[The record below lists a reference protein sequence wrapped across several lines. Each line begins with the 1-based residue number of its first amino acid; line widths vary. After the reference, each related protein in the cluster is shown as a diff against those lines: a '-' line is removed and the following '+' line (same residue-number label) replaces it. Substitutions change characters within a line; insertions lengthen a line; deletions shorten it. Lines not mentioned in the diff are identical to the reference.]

1 MKKLT
6 GLLILLVAFLGVT
19 DVYAHVDPDY
29 KKRGSSN
36 GSRLLQARENC
47 APSQSQYDQ
56 AINNVRAR
64 LSTGGD
70 VWWDWTTGEGKYV
83 VPNVDPRSGQ
93 PGVSSIF
100 AGSVWLGG
108 YDDFGNLKLAAQTYR
123 NSTQV
128 DFWPGPL
135 DDETGKTSSD
145 TCEKWDRFFHVN
157 GNNIREFKRMYADA
171 ERTGTPLRQED
182 VPRDIMEW
190 PGNDNPYFF
199 EYAGFQLP
207 STTQGLAG
215 FYDRNQDNVYD
226 PLDGD
231 FPVIEIRGCPVE
243 AGDSPPDEMSFW
255 IYNDAGN
262 VHSMTGGQQ
271 IQMEVQVQTFAFQS
285 NDELNDM
292 TFQRYKLI
300 NRARQSIDS
309 TFFAMWVDPD
319 LGCYTD
325 DYIGCDTAR
334 ELMYIY
340 NFDAIDGETGCNCPQ
355 GVPTYCDK
363 IPILGVDY
371 FRGPLN
377 EFGQEIGM
385 SSFTYFNNPGIGN
398 PNPNTTDPDRNF
410 PQQWYNYLSG
420 SWKDGTRFSEG
431 GTGYNPGSTDII
443 EYAFP
448 DAPNSTGW
456 SMCREQLIAGDRR
469 TVQASG
475 PFRLDPGAV
484 NELIIGAVWVP
495 DQDYPC
501 PDLNALLGAD
511 NIAQDL
517 FDNCFDILDGPDPP
531 EVDFIELNREVVFLL
546 SNPQSSNNFK
556 EAYEEVGI
564 GFPDFL
570 NDEEKVYEF
579 EGYKVYQLVEEDV
592 SVQDLDDPT
601 KAALVFQC
609 DVKNGISEIYNWSSI
624 PNPDPGQPPVWIPTQ
639 RVDGEDAGIRHSF
652 VVRED
657 RFATG
662 DRRLINHKKYYYLAV
677 SYAYNN
683 FAQFEVN
690 NPESTQKIPYLE
702 SRRGITKYTVVPR
715 PIVYRDL
722 NSDYGDGVV
731 ITRLDGEGVGG
742 NFIDVI
748 NKEMREAIAFGTHN
762 GEITYRSGAGP
773 IDVQI
778 FNPLEVVDGEY
789 ILRFKDENMSDDMLN
804 DSVYWELTADD
815 GTVILADTTI
825 NRLNEQLIRE
835 FGISVTIG
843 QTDDAGDQDDEAF
856 MNGAIG
862 VELSYSDPEG
872 DSWLAPTGVPEGL
885 VLVSTPPISQ
895 TYDYVRTGLTDEDF
909 ELDRRNSYA
918 DFVASGWIPYQLAEY
933 RETQFL
939 ISPAWQDQRNSVTR
953 SLGGLDDLN
962 NVDIVFTN
970 NKDLWSR
977 CIVVET
983 SYPGASSFNP
993 VEGNSLEMDL
1003 RDHPSVGKD
1012 ADPNTGLPAE
1022 DGDGIGM
1029 GWFPGYAV
1037 DVETGQRLNIFFG
1050 EASCYDDTFRDFYDD
1065 STTITRD
1072 MMWNPNS
1079 QLLLADA
1086 QSIFQFNPY
1095 SFFSG
1100 GLHSIYVT
1108 NTEYDGCER
1117 WRTQLRVGANPV
1129 TKARA
1134 LRDIT
1139 WTTMP
1144 LVTGELLSYEEGL
1157 IPNELVVKLRVQ
1169 NPYNNNVGA
1178 DFDQNQGYNTY
1189 RIDVRGKE
1197 SVEIVGEE
1205 GIDTVLNNVR
1215 VVPNPYYGFSNYET
1229 SQFNTTVK
1237 VTNLPDRCIV
1247 TIYSLDGKF
1256 INQFTRNEIPRSN
1269 ESRDY
1274 APTRSGQTI
1283 PDLEWNLENNKGI
1296 PVSSGVYLFHIVDE
1310 DTGAEKIVKWFGVNR
1325 QFDPTGL

>member
-1 MKKLT
+1 MKRITSLFVF
-6 GLLILLVAFLGVT
+6 LIALLGVSSL
-19 DVYAHVDPDY
+19 YAHVDPDY
-29 KKRGSSN
+29 KKRGTTSN
-36 GSRLLQARENC
+36 RLLQARENC
-47 APSQSQYDQ
+47 SPSNAQFDQ

-70 VWWDWTTGEGKYV
+70 VWWDWTTGEGKYI

-108 YDDFGNLKLAAQTYR
+108 YDDFGNLKIAAQTYR
-123 NSTQV
+123 NATQV

-135 DDETGKTSSD
+135 DDLTGKTSSD
-145 TCEKWDRFFHVN
+145 TCVLWDRFFNVS
-157 GNNIREFKRMYADA
+157 GSNIREFKKVYADA
-171 ERTGTPLRQED
+171 ERTGNPLRLED
-182 VPRDIMEW
+182 IPRDILTW

-199 EYAGFQLP
+199 EYTGFQLP

-215 FYDRNQDNVYD
+215 FYDRNSDNVYD

-231 FPVIEIRGCPVE
+231 FPVIEIRGCPIE

-255 IYNDAGN
+255 IYNDAGS

-271 IQMEVQVQTFAFQS
+271 IQMEVQVQVFAFQS

-355 GVPTYCDK
+355 GVPTYCEN
-363 IPILGVDY
+363 IPVLGVDY
-371 FRGPLN
+371 FRGPLD

-420 SWKDGTRFSEG
+420 SWKDGTRYTFG

-456 SMCREQLIAGDRR
+456 SMCGEQLTPGDRR

-531 EVDFIELNREVVFLL
+531 EMDFIELDQQIVFLM
-546 SNPQSSNNFK
+546 SNPITSNNFK
-556 EAYEEVGI
+556 ERYKEIGI
-564 GFPDFL
+564 GFPDFVS
-570 NDEEKVYEF
+570 DEDAEYRF
-579 EGYKVYQLVEEDV
+579 EGYKVYQLAEENV
-592 SVQDLDDPT
+592 AVQDLDDPT
-601 KAALVFQC
+601 KAVLVYQC
-609 DVKNGISEIYNWSSI
+609 DVKNGVTDLYNWSSV
-624 PNPDPGQPPVWIPTQ
+624 PNPDPNQPPVWIPSLMVEGQNT
-639 RVDGEDAGIRHSF
+639 GIRHSF
-652 VVRED
+652 TITED

-677 SYAYNN
+677 AYAYNN
-683 FAQFEVN
+683 FAQFEVD

-702 SRRGITKYTVVPR
+702 SRRGITKYTVIPR
-715 PIVYRDL
+715 PIVYQNL
-722 NSDYGDGVV
+722 NTFYNDGVV
-731 ITRLDGEGVGG
+731 VSRLDGQGVGG
-742 NFIDVI
+742 NFLDMD
-748 NKEMREAIAFGTHN
+748 KEMREAIAFGTH
-762 GEITYRSGAGP
+762 GGGITYKSGFGP
-773 IDVQI
+773 IDVRI
-778 FNPLEVVDGEY
+778 FNPLEVKDGEY
-789 ILRFKDENMSDDMLN
+789 ILRFVDEDMSNDELDDK
-804 DSVYWELTADD
+804 VFWELSSED
-815 GTVILADTTI
+815 GTVVASDTTI
-825 NRLNEQLIRE
+825 DRLNEQLIRD

-843 QTDDAGDQDDEAF
+843 QTQDAGDQDDEDF
-856 MNGAIG
+856 KNGAIG
-862 VELSYSDPEG
+862 VSFEYEDVNGSEWLS
-872 DSWLAPTGVPEGL
+872 PTGVPEGL
-885 VLVSTPPISQ
+885 TLIATPPLNE
-895 TYDYVRTGLTDEDF
+895 TFNYVKTGLNEVDF
-909 ELDRRNSYA
+909 EEDRRNGFA
-918 DFVASGWIPYQLAEY
+918 DFVASGWIPYQLADY

-939 ISPAWQDQRNSVTR
+939 VTPAWQDQRNSVTR
-953 SLGGLDDLN
+953 SLGDLGDLN
-962 NVDIVFTN
+962 NVDIVFTS

-983 SYPGASSFNP
+983 SYPGAVAFNES
-993 VEGNSLEMDL
+993 EGNSLEMDI

-1012 ADPNTGLPAE
+1012 ADPTTGLPAG
-1022 DGDGIGM
+1022 DGDGVGM

-1037 DVETGQRLNIFFG
+1037 DVETGERLNIFFG
-1050 EASCYDDTFRDFYDD
+1050 EASCYDETFADFYAD

-1072 MMWNPNS
+1072 MMWNPNN
-1079 QLLLADA
+1079 QLLLNDA
-1086 QSIFQFNPY
+1086 QTFNFIPY
-1095 SFFSG
+1095 TFFSG

-1108 NTEYDGCER
+1108 KTPYDGCER
-1117 WRTQLRVGANPV
+1117 WRTQLRIGSNPV

-1139 WTTMP
+1139 WTCMP
-1144 LVTGELLSYEEGL
+1144 LLNGNEQLLSYEEGL
-1157 IPNELVVKLRVQ
+1157 IPNDLVVKLRVQ
-1169 NPYNNNVGA
+1169 NPYQTTVGV
-1178 DFDQNQGYNTY
+1178 DFDQNQGHNVYK
-1189 RIDVRGKE
+1189 IEVRGKE
-1197 SVEIVGEE
+1197 SVEIAGET
-1205 GIDTVLNNVR
+1205 GIDTVLNNVN
-1215 VVPNPYYGFSNYET
+1215 VVPNPYYGFSRYET

-1237 VTNLPDRCIV
+1237 VTNLPDRCTV

-1269 ESRDY
+1269 QTRDF

-1296 PVSSGVYLFHIVDE
+1296 PVSSGVYLFHIVDT

-1325 QFDPTGL
+1325 KFDPTGL